1 MMNFEEKEKLKVK
14 FIIVSLMALI
24 LWMPL
29 NADARGEQTPWQIL
43 DEALTYLHSVPEVA
57 WVKFNGHNVMIGWK
71 DHPRKFGKINRTAAR
86 NAAHALHNEVTV
98 YSLRAEETSIKEGDE
113 ESYLCKTIANPQEIL
128 QSSCR

>member
-1 MMNFEEKEKLKVK
+1 LNFEGEEKLNGKVL
-14 FIIVSLMALI
+14 IVFSMALI

-29 NADARGEQTPWQIL
+29 NAEARGEQAPWQIL

-71 DHPRKFGKINRTAAR
+71 DHPRKFAKINWTAAK

-98 YSLRAEETSIKEGDE
+98 YSLRAEQTSFKGSEE
-113 ESYLCKTIANPQEIL
+113 ESFLCKTTANPQEIIV
-128 QSSCR
+128 SSCR